1 MKIIE
6 SYGGPLIG
14 LNRCDLQHW
23 GGIEDKLFIG
33 DAAAF
38 ANDYEAVG
46 LAMLNDRKLAG
57 YLAKINGVR
66 HEGLLINTPLP
77 TLIVASDDR
86 SVYLAQIE
94 SSEIGWSRSMITKD
108 HFSLGKKDDE
118 IIYLNVKDGGW
129 IIFDSSASWDCMGED
144 FLEVDLKEGVY
155 ACESA
160 NYKEKGEVELIMI
173 RLEKI

>member
-57 YLAKINGVR
+57 YLAK
-66 HEGLLINTPLP
+66 
-77 TLIVASDDR
+77 
-86 SVYLAQIE
+86 
-94 SSEIGWSRSMITKD
+94 
-108 HFSLGKKDDE
+108 
-118 IIYLNVKDGGW
+118 
-129 IIFDSSASWDCMGED
+129 
-144 FLEVDLKEGVY
+144 
-155 ACESA
+155 
-160 NYKEKGEVELIMI
+160 
-173 RLEKI
+173 